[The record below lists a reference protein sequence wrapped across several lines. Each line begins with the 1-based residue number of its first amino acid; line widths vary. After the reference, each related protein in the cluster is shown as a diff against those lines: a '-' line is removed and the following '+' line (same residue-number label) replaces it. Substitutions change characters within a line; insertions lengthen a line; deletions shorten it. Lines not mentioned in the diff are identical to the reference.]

1 MIVRVSR
8 SPLRLLGYA
17 LVAVPMILL
26 AVDMLVA
33 YRFFPFPET
42 TTASSTITA
51 DDGSTTEVT
60 WQVYTDNGKAQRRRD
75 LAWGSA
81 LGLGGMG
88 VIGWAFAGLVAPRRL
103 LAADA
108 EGLTLRLAGRR
119 HPPLRLAWEE
129 VAEVRSGRQRD
140 QAGEVP
146 VLSLRLRSPEK
157 VPLRPAGA
165 LADPPWL
172 HLFAGDWDRSAREV
186 AARLEG
192 YVTGFRGWES
202 YG

>member
-17 LVAVPMILL
+17 LLAVPMILL

-42 TTASSTITA
+42 TTASSTMTA

-75 LAWGSA
+75 LAWGTA
-81 LGLGGMG
+81 LGLGGLG
-88 VIGWAFAGLVAPRRL
+88 VIGWACAGLVAPHRL
-103 LAADA
+103 LTADA
-108 EGLTLRLAGRR
+108 EGLTVRLQGRR
-119 HPPLRLAWEE
+119 LPPVSLAWEE
-129 VAEVRSGRQRD
+129 IAEVRSGLRRD

-146 VLSLRLRSPEK
+146 VLSLRLYSPDK

-165 LADPPWL
+165 VADPPWL
-172 HLFAGDWDRSAREV
+172 HLFAGDWDRPAHEV

>member
-1 MIVRVSR
+1 VIVRVAR
-8 SPLRLLGYA
+8 SPLRLLGYV

-42 TTASSTITA
+42 TTASSQVAA

-60 WQVYTDNGKAQRRRD
+60 FLVYTDNGKAQRRRD

-81 LGLGGMG
+81 LGLGGL
-88 VIGWAFAGLVAPRRL
+88 VVAGWAFAGLVSQRRL
-103 LAADA
+103 LAADT
-108 EGLTLRLAGRR
+108 EGVTLWIHGRR
-119 HPPLRLAWEE
+119 RPPLRLAWED
-129 VAEVRSGRQRD
+129 VAEVRSGVRRD

-146 VLSLRLRSPEK
+146 VLSLRLISPEK
-157 VPLRPAGA
+157 VPLHPVGA
-165 LADPPWL
+165 VADPPWL
-172 HLFAGDWDRSAREV
+172 HLFAEDWDRPAHEV
-186 AARLEG
+186 AALVEG
-192 YVTGFRGWES
+192 QVTGFRGWES